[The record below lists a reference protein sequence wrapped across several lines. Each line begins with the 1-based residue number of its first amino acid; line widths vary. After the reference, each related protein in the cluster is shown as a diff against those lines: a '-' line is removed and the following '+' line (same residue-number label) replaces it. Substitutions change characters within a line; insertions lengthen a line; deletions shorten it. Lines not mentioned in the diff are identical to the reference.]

1 MVHFL
6 PSQVAGLSISRRGA
20 PVGGEVTVAL
30 GGMLPG
36 TPIIIG
42 FGSLAAHELVA
53 EVDTDAEGS
62 ISVDIIIPYWAE
74 LDQPHFFFYAFAD
87 QRPRGFSEAL
97 HVTAADGT
105 ARVRGI
111 VRLTSDS
118 GSCVSLSGPS
128 ETPYMLEGVI
138 GSWAVGAQVSAVGTI
153 TEEPSC
159 SGEGIPV
166 AVRQIDAV

>member
-1 MVHFL
+1 MVQFL
-6 PSQVAGLSISRRGA
+6 LSQVAGLSISRRGA

-53 EVDTDAEGS
+53 EVETDAEGS
-62 ISVDIIIPYWAE
+62 VRVDINIPYWAE

-87 QRPRGFSEAL
+87 QRPRGFSAAL

-105 ARVRGI
+105 AHVRGI
-111 VRLTSDS
+111 VRSTS
-118 GSCVSLSGPS
+118 GGGNCVSLSGPS
-128 ETPYMLEGVI
+128 ETPYMLEGVT
-138 GSWAVGAQVSAVGTI
+138 GNWAVGTQVSAVGTI
-153 TEEPSC
+153 AEEPSC
-159 SGEGIPV
+159 GGEGIPL
-166 AVRQIDAV
+166 AVRQIDPV

>member
-1 MVHFL
+1 MVDVV
-6 PSQVAGLSISRRGA
+6 PSQVAALSTSRRGA
-20 PVGGEVTVAL
+20 PVGGEVTVSL
-30 GGMLPG
+30 GGMVPG

-53 EVDTDAEGS
+53 EVDADAEGS
-62 ISVDIIIPYWAE
+62 VRVDIIVPYWAE

-105 ARVRGI
+105 ARIRGTI
-111 VRLTSDS
+111 RSMGD
-118 GSCVSLSGPS
+118 GNCVSLSGPS
-128 ETPYMLEGVI
+128 DTPYMLEGVT
-138 GSWAVGAQVSAVGTI
+138 GSWAVGTRVAAVGTV

-159 SGEGIPV
+159 SGEGVPV
-166 AVRQIDAV
+166 AVRQISPA